1 MLSFT
6 ANQAKTRFGE
16 LMNKAQREAV
26 TITKNGRAAFVCLPA
41 EDYEALSNSS

>member
-16 LMNKAQREAV
+16 LMNKAQHEAV
-26 TITKNGRAAFVCLPA
+26 LSLKMAAPPLSACQLKITKP
-41 EDYEALSNSS
+41 LSNSS